1 MSPSLRRALL
11 ALPLAGSA
19 LLSGCGG
26 LERVSDGIV
35 GMVPTYKVSV
45 VQGNFI
51 SKEQVE
57 ALQPGMSRQ
66 QVAELLG
73 TPLLTSVF
81 HANRWEYA
89 FTMKSQGSE
98 ALSRR
103 LTVFFNGDQLE
114 RHEGDEMLTE
124 SEFAARVGV
133 VSKARGNVPKLEA
146 SDDELKSSASAPKS
160 TATPTAAAPTQTT
173 TYPPLEPVTR

>member
-1 MSPSLRRALL
+1 MSPSLRRTLL
-11 ALPLAGSA
+11 ALPLAGFV

-26 LERVSDGIV
+26 LERMSDGIV
-35 GMVPTYKVSV
+35 GMVPTYKVGV

-73 TPLLTSVF
+73 TPLLASVF
-81 HANRWEYA
+81 HANRWDYA

-98 ALSRR
+98 PLSRR
-103 LTVFFNGDQLE
+103 LTVFFNGELLE

-133 VSKARGNVPKLEA
+133 VSKARGSAPKLEA
-146 SDDELKSSASAPKS
+146 SDDELKSAASAPKPS
-160 TATPTAAAPTQTT
+160 AAPTAAASPPTT